1 MLRLSLLSL
10 LLIFLDL
17 ELRPCEEQAW
27 ALCIVPAAAAA
38 AGTASGH
45 LFRPLAPS
53 SSQRKGT
60 IDSLTALEPTGTIRV
75 VEKVPGRV
83 NVAPLQQVLEKGFAQ
98 ASQKSRL
105 VLHTTSVK
113 RAQHV
118 AAPPVF
124 NHTTNHGFC
133 VWWGTGMRSWNECP
147 FIDPTCTLLPDCFF

>member
-83 NVAPLQQVLEKGFAQ
+83 NVAPLQQVLERG
-98 ASQKSRL
+98 
-105 VLHTTSVK
+105 LHK
-113 RAQHV
+113 HLRRAGWYYI
-118 AAPPVF
+118 P
-124 NHTTNHGFC
+124 
-133 VWWGTGMRSWNECP
+133 
-147 FIDPTCTLLPDCFF
+147 LL